1 MVAVPAAM
9 PLTIP
14 VLPTV
19 AMPVELVDHVPPP
32 VADDNDVVAPTHIE
46 SVPEIAAGSALTV
59 TTAVRLQPETV

>member
-19 AMPVELVDHVPPP
+19 ATPVALLDHVPPP
-32 VADDNDVVAPTHIE
+32 VAEDNEVVLPTHTD
-46 SVPEIAAGSALTV
+46 SVPEMVAGSALTV